1 MSKFKN
7 GLRGCSKNSWIF
19 ILLAALKQDIII
31 VLMTR
36 AEENYIK
43 TIFHLGGNDTRLIS
57 TNSIAAEMATK
68 PSSVTDMAKKLAEKD
83 LVRYVRYQGVSLTD
97 LGIKTALSIIRKH
110 RLWEV
115 FLVKKLDFTWDEV
128 HEVAEQLEHIKSEK
142 LIDKI
147 DELLDFPKYDPHGD
161 PIPTKSGE
169 FLERD
174 KQLLSELPI
183 GSSGVCV
190 GVKDTSTAFLKFL
203 DKNHIALGNEIS
215 VLEKEAFDDSL
226 RIKIGDKEL
235 HISHQ
240 IATNL
245 YVKKEK

>member
-1 MSKFKN
+1 MEKFDS
-7 GLRGCSKNSWIF
+7 L
-19 ILLAALKQDIII
+19 
-31 VLMTR
+31 TR

-43 TIFHLGGNDTRLIS
+43 TIFHLGGNTSKLIS
-57 TNSIAAEMATK
+57 TNSIAEEMDTK
-68 PSSVTDMAKKLAEKD
+68 PSSVTDMAKKLAEKGLLD
-83 LVRYVRYQGVSLTD
+83 YVRYQGVSLTEK
-97 LGIKTALSIIRKH
+97 GEKTALSIIRKH

-169 FLERD
+169 FQERE
-174 KQLLSELPI
+174 KQLLSDLPI
-183 GSSGVCV
+183 SAKGVCV
-190 GVKDTSTAFLKFL
+190 GVKDTSSSFLKFL
-203 DKNHIALGNEIS
+203 DKHKIALGDTIQI
-215 VLEKEAFDDSL
+215 LEREEFDDSIEIEVDG
-226 RIKIGDKEL
+226 RQL
-235 HISHQ
+235 HISNQ

-245 YVKKEK
+245 YVKKQN

>member
-1 MSKFKN
+1 
-7 GLRGCSKNSWIF
+7 
-19 ILLAALKQDIII
+19 
-31 VLMTR
+31 MTR
-36 AEENYIK
+36 SEENYLK
-43 TIFHLGGNDTRLIS
+43 TSFHLGGSQATPIS
-57 TNSIAAEMATK
+57 TNAIAEQMETK
-68 PSSVTDMAKKLAEKD
+68 PSSVTDMAKKLADKG
-83 LVRYVRYQGVSLTD
+83 LVHYKRYQGVSLTKT
-97 LGIKTALSIIRKH
+97 GVRTALGIIRKH

-169 FLERD
+169 FQERD
-174 KQLLSELPI
+174 KQLLSELPVNARGI
-183 GSSGVCV
+183 CV
-190 GVKDTSTAFLKFL
+190 GVKDTSSSFLKFL
-203 DKNHIALGNEIS
+203 DKNDIALGNEIQ
-215 VLEKEAFDDSL
+215 VLEKEDFDDSL
-226 RIKIGDKEL
+226 RIEIEGRQL

-245 YVKKEK
+245 YVKTDN